1 MMNITKPIVNK
12 LQFIVAVGVV
22 SLFIV
27 FGAMFYYRIERNTI
41 RNEKYNELTAI
52 ANLKVSQLE
61 QWFNERLSEV
71 QFFSQNE
78 PYINIAKQIVNGNA
92 KQKFHFH
99 KSISHILTNKR
110 YNNIFMLNKKGEL
123 VFSVDTSFTKLDDKS
138 LFFTHKV
145 YETKNVVF
153 SDFYFCQTHKTIH
166 LDIFAPI
173 LSNSNEVIANLVF
186 RVNPEDYLYPLIQNW
201 PTPSR
206 SAETLL
212 VRKDGDSVQFLNR
225 LRHSDS
231 MPLSLYIPLNKVELP
246 AVQAII
252 GTIGIFEGKD
262 YRGVSVLSKILP
274 IKGTPWFLIAK
285 VDSNEIFSELYTR
298 TILIIIISTILILL
312 VGASVAWFYNYRQR
326 NIYRKLLASEI
337 ELHQSQEEFR
347 ATLYSIGDGVITT
360 DRKGNVKQLNPVAEL
375 LTGWKEKDA
384 MGKKLEEVFNIINEE
399 TRTTVENPVSRVLKD
414 GLIVGLANHT
424 LLISKNGTE
433 VPIADSGA
441 PIKNAK
447 GEIVGVVMVF
457 RDQSEERAKQN
468 ELQESEAKFRS
479 FIESAP
485 VGIVIANR
493 EQQTLYI
500 NKKFI
505 ELTGYNIVDIPS
517 VEEWW
522 QMAYPDMEYREA
534 LKSKWISLAI
544 DAMSTG
550 SEVEPTES
558 MVTCKDG
565 SYKFLEV
572 GFVNV
577 GDINIVTF
585 VDITERKNIEI
596 ELKKSKEFVLT
607 IIENL
612 PIGLAVNT
620 VEPEVRFEFM
630 NKNFFKFYG
639 VSKEAIF
646 DSDTFWDA
654 VYEDAEFREMIKNKV
669 LTDMASGDSERMQWF
684 DIPIQKEGKI
694 VKYITARNIPLPEK
708 GMVIST
714 VWDVTERKKVEES
727 LRKSEEKLSG
737 ILNNI
742 MDVVWSVSWP
752 DFKPLYLSPSVER
765 LYGRPVE
772 EFIENPSLFMEI
784 IHPDDQHLMESTL
797 RQLKESGEAMRECRI
812 VRPDGSIVWVY
823 DKSKLIYDD
832 KKQPVRVEGI
842 AQDITERKHM
852 EESIRESEKQFRQ
865 LVDNAPQGIFV
876 QTDGVFVYINP
887 IATKLFGA
895 RSYEELLGTP
905 VIERF
910 HPNYRDIV
918 KQRIAQLNHEK
929 KIVPL
934 IEEVCLKIDG
944 TPFDTE
950 VSAAPISYSGKS
962 GALVFFQDITE
973 RKKADNE
980 LIALKNDL
988 EIKVKEKT
996 KELSERVAE
1005 LERFHDATIDR
1016 EVRMKELREEIK
1028 KLKGE
1033 Q

>member
-1 MMNITKPIVNK
+1 
-12 LQFIVAVGVV
+12 
-22 SLFIV
+22 
-27 FGAMFYYRIERNTI
+27 
-41 RNEKYNELTAI
+41 
-52 ANLKVSQLE
+52 
-61 QWFNERLSEV
+61 
-71 QFFSQNE
+71 
-78 PYINIAKQIVNGNA
+78 
-92 KQKFHFH
+92 
-99 KSISHILTNKR
+99 
-110 YNNIFMLNKKGEL
+110 
-123 VFSVDTSFTKLDDKS
+123 
-138 LFFTHKV
+138 
-145 YETKNVVF
+145 
-153 SDFYFCQTHKTIH
+153 
-166 LDIFAPI
+166 
-173 LSNSNEVIANLVF
+173 
-186 RVNPEDYLYPLIQNW
+186 
-201 PTPSR
+201 
-206 SAETLL
+206 
-212 VRKDGDSVQFLNR
+212 
-225 LRHSDS
+225 
-231 MPLSLYIPLNKVELP
+231 
-246 AVQAII
+246 
-252 GTIGIFEGKD
+252 
-262 YRGVSVLSKILP
+262 
-274 IKGTPWFLIAK
+274 
-285 VDSNEIFSELYTR
+285 
-298 TILIIIISTILILL
+298 
-312 VGASVAWFYNYRQR
+312 
-326 NIYRKLLASEI
+326 
-337 ELHQSQEEFR
+337 
-347 ATLYSIGDGVITT
+347 
-360 DRKGNVKQLNPVAEL
+360 
-375 LTGWKEKDA
+375 
-384 MGKKLEEVFNIINEE
+384 
-399 TRTTVENPVSRVLKD
+399 
-414 GLIVGLANHT
+414 
-424 LLISKNGTE
+424 
-433 VPIADSGA
+433 
-441 PIKNAK
+441 
-447 GEIVGVVMVF
+447 
-457 RDQSEERAKQN
+457 
-468 ELQESEAKFRS
+468 
-479 FIESAP
+479 
-485 VGIVIANR
+485 
-493 EQQTLYI
+493 
-500 NKKFI
+500 
-505 ELTGYNIVDIPS
+505 
-517 VEEWW
+517 
-522 QMAYPDMEYREA
+522 
-534 LKSKWISLAI
+534 
-544 DAMSTG
+544 
-550 SEVEPTES
+550 
-558 MVTCKDG
+558 
-565 SYKFLEV
+565 
-572 GFVNV
+572 
-577 GDINIVTF
+577 

>member
-1 MMNITKPIVNK
+1 MNITKPIVNK

-22 SLFIV
+22 SILIV
-27 FGAMFYYRIERNTI
+27 FGAMFYYRVERNTI
-41 RNEKYNELTAI
+41 RNEKYIELKAI
-52 ANLKVSQLE
+52 ANLKVNQIE
-61 QWFNERLSEV
+61 QWHKERLSEA
-71 QFFSQNE
+71 QFFSLNE
-78 PYINIAKQIVNGNA
+78 PYVQIATQIVNGNS
-92 KQKFHFH
+92 KQKVLLR
-99 KSISHILTNKR
+99 KSLSHILTNNR
-110 YNNIFMLNKKGEL
+110 YNNIFMLNKSGEL

-138 LFFTHKV
+138 IFFTQKV
-145 YETKNVVF
+145 YDTKNVVF

-173 LSNSNEVIANLVF
+173 FSNRNEVIANLVF

-212 VRKDGDSVQFLNR
+212 VRKDGDSVQFLNL
-225 LRHSDS
+225 LRHSDRA
-231 MPLSLYIPLNKVELP
+231 PLSLYIPLTRIEAP

-252 GTIGIFEGKD
+252 GTIGVFEGID
-262 YRGVSVLSKILP
+262 YRGVNVLSKILP
-274 IKGTPWFLIAK
+274 IKDTPWFMVAK
-285 VDSNEIFSELYTR
+285 VDSNEIFAELYAR
-298 TILIIIISTILILL
+298 AILIVIISIILILL
-312 VGASVAWFYNYRQR
+312 VGASVAWFYHYRQR
-326 NIYRKLLASEI
+326 NIYRKLLASEV

-360 DRKGNVKQLNPVAEL
+360 DKKGHVKQLNPVAET
-375 LTGWKEKDA
+375 LTGWREKDA
-384 MGKKLEEVFNIINEE
+384 RGKRLEAIFNIINEE
-399 TRTTVENPVSRVLKD
+399 TRKTVENPVSRVLKE

-424 LLISKNGTE
+424 LLISKNGVE
-433 VPIADSGA
+433 IPIADSGA
-441 PIKNAK
+441 PIKNTN

-457 RDQSEERAKQN
+457 RDQSEERAKQK

-522 QMAYPDMEYREA
+522 QIAYPDMEYREA

-544 DAMSTG
+544 EAMSSG

-620 VEPEVRFEFM
+620 IDPEVRFEFM
-630 NKNFFKFYG
+630 NENFFKFYG
-639 VSKEAIF
+639 VSKEAIS
-646 DSDTFWDA
+646 DSDTFWEA
-654 VYEDAEFREMIKNKV
+654 VYEDAEFREKIKNRV
-669 LTDMASGDSERMQWF
+669 LSDMASGDTERMKWF

-694 VKYITARNIPLPEK
+694 VKFLTARNIPLPEK

-752 DFKPLYLSPSVER
+752 DFNPLYLSPSVQR
-765 LYGRPVE
+765 LYGRPLE
-772 EFIENPSLFMEI
+772 EFMENPSLFIETV
-784 IHPDDQHLMESTL
+784 HPDDQYLIENTL
-797 RQLKESGEAMRECRI
+797 TQLKESGEAMRECRI

-823 DKSKLIYDD
+823 DKSKLIYDEFN
-832 KKQPVRVEGI
+832 QPVRVEGI

-876 QTDGVFVYINP
+876 QTDGLFAYINP

-895 RSYEELLGTP
+895 KSYDELVGTP

-918 KQRIAQLNHEK
+918 EQRINQLNIEK
-929 KIVPL
+929 KNVPL

-950 VSAAPISYSGKS
+950 VSAAPISYSGKN
-962 GALVFFQDITE
+962 GALVFFQDISE

-988 EIKVKEKT
+988 ELKVKEKT
-996 KELSERVAE
+996 KELNERVAE
-1005 LERFHDATIDR
+1005 LERFRDATIDR

-1028 KLKGE
+1028 RLKSNI
-1033 Q
+1033 